1 MSRTHLLAAAAGA
14 LVAGVLAGG
23 IAWAAI
29 PEGGVIQGCYDAGG
43 NLKVVAALPC
53 PKGYTAL
60 QWNQQGIQGTPG
72 TNGTNGTDGEDG
84 TDGTSPTVVQLA
96 PGDPNCPAGGAA
108 ITDAAGST
116 AYICSGQNGADGQ
129 SFAGTFTSSNGE
141 YSISVTNAGITI
153 AHGASNSITLVGDD
167 LTVRSR
173 NLGLRSDQDMTLQTG
188 GTAAIN
194 AAGNVLLTTSGTAVL
209 NAAGNLSLTT
219 SGTGL
224 LRATGPL
231 NLQGSVINMN

>member
-1 MSRTHLLAAAAGA
+1 MLIAATAGAFAAA
-14 LVAGVLAGG
+14 VLAGG
-23 IAWAAI
+23 VAWAAI

-53 PKGYTAL
+53 PKGYTSL
-60 QWNQQGIQGTPG
+60 PWNQQGVQGLPG
-72 TNGTNGTDGEDG
+72 QSGKNGADGK
-84 TDGTSPTVVQLA
+84 SPTVAQLG
-96 PGDPNCPAGGAA
+96 PGDANCSAGGAA

-116 AYICSGQNGADGQ
+116 AYVCSGQNGADGQ

-141 YSISVTNAGITI
+141 YSIGVTNSGIRI
-153 AHGASNSITLVGDD
+153 AHGASNTITLVGDD

-173 NLGLRSDQDMTLQTG
+173 NLGVRSDQDVTLQTG
-188 GTAAIN
+188 GTAVLDVT
-194 AAGNVLLTTSGTAVL
+194 GNFSLTTNGTGVL
-209 NAAGNLSLTT
+209 TAADNLSLTT